1 MELSITKAKT
11 LHTLNSLESKTS
23 NIGTNSNNNEKKFKH
38 ALLSKNKHETQY
50 VTYGR
55 FDTERNPVASNR

>member
-1 MELSITKAKT
+1 MVLS
-11 LHTLNSLESKTS
+11 E
-23 NIGTNSNNNEKKFKH
+23 
-38 ALLSKNKHETQY
+38 NKHETQY